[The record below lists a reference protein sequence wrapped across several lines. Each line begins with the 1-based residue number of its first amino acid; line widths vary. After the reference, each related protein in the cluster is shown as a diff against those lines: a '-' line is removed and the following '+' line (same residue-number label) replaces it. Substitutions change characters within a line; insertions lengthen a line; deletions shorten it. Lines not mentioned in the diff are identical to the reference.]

1 MARRCPERGH
11 FGIGFGKG
19 VVLLAILGMVAGAGV
34 ASAQADACAAPEA
47 RQLDFWLGTW
57 SVSWTEPD
65 GTRREGVNVVQRVLG
80 SVTVRQGK
88 GRRDRVV
95 PVGERA
101 GAWIA
106 KYVREARPDFVI
118 EPDDATSQLRIHV
131 HEGIERLPNHRED
144 EIAHPQQF
152 FRSLDARV
160 SPNCNRSLGNLDR
173 EVSHPFQVP
182 SPIAATAMAK

>member
-65 GTRREGVNVVQRVLG
+65 GTRREGVNVVERVLG
-80 SVTVRQGK
+80 GCVVEERFEGPVEGRPYAGRRWSMWVPGERRWRQQWVDNGGSWLDFTGERSAGRMVFERETTLPDGRRVRQRMVFRDLARDSFVWDWETSSDAGTTWRNRWRIDY
-88 GRRDRVV
+88 RRR
-95 PVGERA
+95 
-101 GAWIA
+101 
-106 KYVREARPDFVI
+106 
-118 EPDDATSQLRIHV
+118 
-131 HEGIERLPNHRED
+131 
-144 EIAHPQQF
+144 
-152 FRSLDARV
+152 
-160 SPNCNRSLGNLDR
+160 
-173 EVSHPFQVP
+173 
-182 SPIAATAMAK
+182 